1 MKTSELKELIERAT
15 KGKWEQS
22 KKHPC
27 RVFASGQTI
36 YATHPENEG
45 TEREEEK
52 ANAALIALTP
62 SLAAEV
68 IALRE
73 LLVRFSGC
81 STCRYGNTEKK
92 RPAICDACVK
102 EGAGMYYLWELDPA
116 LTDSEQIDETMKR
129 R

>member
-15 KGKWEQS
+15 KGKWEQG

-68 IALRE
+68 IALRG
-73 LLVRFSGC
+73 LLVDMLEEHGR
-81 STCRYGNTEKK
+81 
-92 RPAICDACVK
+92 ICDCSACK
-102 EGAGMYYLWELDPA
+102 SAEEH
-116 LTDSEQIDETMKR
+116 LTDTEG
-129 R
+129 